1 MEIKSKPVGLRIT
14 PSLYAAIEK
23 AAHDDGR
30 SIADYVARAVAEKLR
45 REGYSTGGQHGLQ
58 KR

>member
-1 MEIKSKPVGLRIT
+1 MEIKSTPVGLRIT

-45 REGYSTGGQHGLQ
+45 REGYLTTGG
-58 KR
+58 